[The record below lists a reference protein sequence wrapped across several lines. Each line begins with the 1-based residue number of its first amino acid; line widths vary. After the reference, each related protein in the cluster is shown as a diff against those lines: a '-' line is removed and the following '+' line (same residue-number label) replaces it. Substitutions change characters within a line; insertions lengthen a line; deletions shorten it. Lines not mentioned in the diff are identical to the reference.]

1 MQGLSRRI
9 VLGLS
14 AAALCAAGAVPAF
27 ALGDA
32 GARPVVSQS
41 GEEDAKPK
49 VRLSV
54 RGGRDAQAGKGVR
67 YRFSV
72 RNTGR
77 IAVTS
82 VRVSTRLPR
91 SLNHLRG
98 GSFRAARR
106 TVVFSLGRIAPGR
119 VRSRLMVAR
128 VAEDFEADGRIE
140 LRAKVSARTAS
151 DTD

>member
-1 MQGLSRRI
+1 MQGLSRRV

-14 AAALCAAGAVPAF
+14 AAALCAAGAVPAL

-32 GARPVVSQS
+32 GPRPLVSRYGQDDAR
-41 GEEDAKPK
+41 PK

-54 RGGRDAQAGKGVR
+54 RGGRGAQAGEGVR

-77 IAVTS
+77 IAFAS
-82 VRVSTRLPR
+82 ARVSTRLPR
-91 SLNHLRG
+91 SLKHLRG
-98 GSFRAARR
+98 GSFRAATR
-106 TVVFSLGRIAPGR
+106 TVVFSLGRIVPGR

-140 LRAKVSARTAS
+140 LRAKVLARPAS